1 MVKPL
6 QAQPVLGLRGAIR
19 LALPCLAA
27 AWLFEEHRLALWW
40 PYPSCSPGTCDQLVT
55 ALPAVISSAPAPR
68 LLCSHLH
75 SAFCQKLRS
84 EQLCWPCWH
93 RKPPLAPWHYQ

>member
-40 PYPSCSPGTCDQLVT
+40 PHPLLLSWHLRPAGDSP
-55 ALPAVISSAPAPR
+55 ASSDF
-68 LLCSHLH
+68 LST
-75 SAFCQKLRS
+75 ST
-84 EQLCWPCWH
+84 
-93 RKPPLAPWHYQ
+93 